1 MIIYLLIFPHKHPEG
16 TQLFKKKSPAFKVSQ
31 LKFPSNFRVDAIS
44 NLV

>member
-1 MIIYLLIFPHKHPEG
+1 MCC
-16 TQLFKKKSPAFKVSQ
+16 KSASYTVKSAFKVSQ